1 MGRYCVS
8 KGADVDDD
16 DDDDDDVPK
25 PKRVR
30 GMLTLRSSGRDPR
43 VHSPLITAFANLV
56 SRAYASYVLLPNSDA
71 HMLAFCARVAAIPS
85 RA

>member
-30 GMLTLRSSGRDPR
+30 GMLTLRANRSTSSSGRDP
-43 VHSPLITAFANLV
+43 
-56 SRAYASYVLLPNSDA
+56 
-71 HMLAFCARVAAIPS
+71 
-85 RA
+85 

>member
-30 GMLTLRSSGRDPR
+30 GMLTLRSSGRDP
-43 VHSPLITAFANLV
+43 
-56 SRAYASYVLLPNSDA
+56 
-71 HMLAFCARVAAIPS
+71 
-85 RA
+85 